1 MNFQQPQRMPDL
13 RSEIWRWLSRHPNW
27 YLRPLEPS
35 EDDQFA
41 IFGTQSY
48 RHPTPSEVAAEIV
61 NDPALR
67 EALGFLASPPGQAI
81 EQAIAQIWLTP
92 VQAELLT
99 AGCVNPNWPQ
109 CSPLIWPHLW
119 LCRVGSSPLIW
130 PRALLVGRGGVRS
143 GGGWSWRRAG
153 LCPRWRCASPG

>member
-41 IFGTQSY
+41 IFWTQSY

-99 AGCVNPNWPQ
+99 AGLTQAWEIVRDENRPSWQRAEVLAGGGLVITPIGV
-109 CSPLIWPHLW
+109 PIWP
-119 LCRVGSSPLIW
+119 
-130 PRALLVGRGGVRS
+130 GRN
-143 GGGWSWRRAG
+143 A
-153 LCPRWRCASPG
+153 A